1 MSTEAGDG
9 PFNWASSSRTRRI
22 TQSKILFSRFDGVVT
37 IQLQSVQIGA
47 SSPHPS
53 KFGHLLFRLI
63 PILAKVAR
71 FSTRARREAAM
82 RILQGVNV
90 IRHLIN
96 CQRALPLRSRQV
108 PNDNREGLGRS
119 RVRSLTGPS

>member
-9 PFNWASSSRTRRI
+9 PFNWASSSRTRRM
-22 TQSKILFSRFDGVVT
+22 TQARILFSRFEEVVT

-47 SSPHPS
+47 SSYPS

-71 FSTRARREAAM
+71 FSTRTRREAAM

-90 IRHLIN
+90 IRHLTN

-119 RVRSLTGPS
+119 RV